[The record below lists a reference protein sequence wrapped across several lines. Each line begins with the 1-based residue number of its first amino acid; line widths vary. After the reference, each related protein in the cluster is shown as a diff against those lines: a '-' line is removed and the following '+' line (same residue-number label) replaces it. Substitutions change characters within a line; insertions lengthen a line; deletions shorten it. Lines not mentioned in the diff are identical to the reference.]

1 MNPRIDEAPLLPKVF
16 FVVTT
21 YTNASEFTCLS
32 LRALRQ
38 HLLSRRREE
47 ETRLNEESDKMLEE
61 LRESTKRER
70 EQQQHKLRSTLKTHQ
85 HSRP

>member
-1 MNPRIDEAPLLPKVF
+1 MNPRIDEAPLLPKGF

-47 ETRLNEESDKMLEE
+47 ETRLNEESDRMLEE

>member
-1 MNPRIDEAPLLPKVF
+1 MNPRIDEAPLLPKAF

-47 ETRLNEESDKMLEE
+47 ETRLNEESDRMLEE

-70 EQQQHKLRSTLKTHQ
+70 EQQQHKLRSTLNTHQ